1 MGVTLYPD
9 ELLASF
15 IARNHL
21 LRGHKS
27 IKTTYQL
34 FFHLTA
40 GKTVY
45 DLPSGLKAILQ
56 SERLK
61 ISLNELIHFHTL
73 YPYYK
78 PFWSME
84 QSRQVKKE
92 MSLHKSQRIQLMAGV
107 MASIIRTR
115 KKMKICP
122 LCLQMDLDRFG
133 ETYWHRTHQLPG
145 VLVCSIHKCLLLE
158 NCLECNENFMD
169 QRIQYP
175 ALPSTFCKNHHSLN
189 EMIRFVED
197 PRLFGLSAFSTF
209 ILEGGYGDYNME
221 QIHAKYMQR
230 LAQFGY
236 CTATGRVKQREVR
249 YRFLNQYNSQFL
261 KQIAVPFPE
270 ESEFNWLSTIL
281 RKPRRAQHPLLHI
294 LIIQMLWDSPEKLK
308 FEVKTSP
315 FSSGPW
321 PCLSPISN
329 HYLAYVIPNVKVTRC
344 SDTGKPVGTFECPI
358 CGFTYSRRGPDQ
370 DRSALYT
377 IGRVKKF
384 GSIWQSK
391 LDRLSKDHTLSLR
404 EVSRLMKCDPKTVKR
419 YLTRSVNHKDEV
431 TKVAHY
437 HQRKKKNKAS
447 PTTKLLAL
455 RMRIDWA
462 KRDQEINKLIMDAIQ
477 KINQQEGRPIRL
489 TKARIGRTI
498 GQLAILEKKMDCL
511 PMCKE
516 TLQRHMETLGQYQKR
531 RIDWIIKE
539 CTLQKIPLKK
549 WIIIR
554 KAGIGQKYAKE
565 MESYITEILKD
576 IC

>member
-1 MGVTLYPD
+1 MGATLYPD

-27 IKTTYQL
+27 IKNTYQL
-34 FFHLTA
+34 FFHLAA
-40 GKTVY
+40 GRTVY

-61 ISLNELIHFHTL
+61 MSLDELIHFHTL

-78 PFWSME
+78 PFWSIE
-84 QSRQVKKE
+84 QSRQVKNE
-92 MSLHKSQRIQLMAGV
+92 MSLHKSQRTQMLAGV

-115 KKMKICP
+115 KTLKICP

-133 ETYWHRTHQLPG
+133 ETYWHRMHQLPG

-158 NCLECNENFMD
+158 SCLECNENFMD
-169 QRIQYP
+169 HRIHYP
-175 ALPSTFCKNHHSLN
+175 ALPSTLCRNHHALN
-189 EMIRFVED
+189 QMIRFVED
-197 PRLFGLSAFSTF
+197 PNLLDLSTFSTF
-209 ILEGGYGDYNME
+209 ILNGGYDEYNMK
-221 QIHAKYMQR
+221 QIHAKYTQR

-236 CTATGRVKQREVR
+236 CTVTGRVKQREVR
-249 YRFLNQYNSQFL
+249 YRFLNKYTPQFL
-261 KQIAVPFPE
+261 KQIAVPLPE

-294 LIIQMLWDSPEKLK
+294 LIIQMLWDSPDKLK
-308 FEVKTSP
+308 LEKEIPP

-321 PCLSPISN
+321 PCLNPISN
-329 HYLAYVIPNVKVTRC
+329 HYHAHIIPNVKVTRC
-344 SDTGKPVGTFECPI
+344 SDTGRPVGTFECPN
-358 CGFTYSRRGPDQ
+358 CGFSYSRRGPDQ

-384 GSIWQSK
+384 GIIWKSK
-391 LDRLSKDHTLSLR
+391 LDRLSKERTMSLR
-404 EVSRLMKCDPKTVKR
+404 ELGRLMKCDPITVKR
-419 YLTRSVNHKDEV
+419 YLTRSVNLKSEV
-431 TKVAHY
+431 TKFAHY
-437 HQRKKKNKAS
+437 HQRKKQNKSS
-447 PTTKLLAL
+447 PTTKSLAL

-498 GQLAILEKKMDCL
+498 GQLAILEKKLDCL

-516 TLQRHMETLGQYQKR
+516 TLQRHIETLEQYQKR
-531 RIDWIIKE
+531 RINWIIKE
-539 CTLQKIPLKK
+539 CILKKVPLKK

-565 MESYITEILKD
+565 MECYITEILKD